1 VKPIIVGYDPGTTA
15 AIAILDTKGQILL
28 LKSKRSFKQSEI
40 IDLIMGIG
48 KPLMIAGDRHPLPK
62 SVEKLASSLGCKAYR
77 PMKTLS
83 VSEKEKLV
91 NEFAGKIKD
100 EHVKD
105 ALASAIKVF
114 NVYSKV
120 FERTKNLLSSLGLSE
135 LYEKVIDLVLR
146 GEVENINEAVNR
158 LLIDL
163 RKKQEIPRISK
174 VIEKEPLN
182 KTISRLQERI
192 KSLEKDLII
201 IKQYNQSLKNKLKE
215 NEDILEGYRKK
226 LSEKTDVG
234 SLKFIEKLKSE
245 LKEKESLIEFMKS
258 SRNLELNGY
267 VPMLEVSE
275 INDSVIKELD
285 QKFDLLDKVILVN
298 KLDNAQ
304 ILNDYRIKA
313 LITMTEPG
321 KEILE
326 KVDFPIIA
334 KKDISIEKLKDISV
348 VKKDEF
354 EEVLKKVRKTGFV
367 QWIEGHKKRR
377 L

>member
-28 LKSKRSFKQSEI
+28 LKSKRGFKQSEI

>member
-1 VKPIIVGYDPGTTA
+1 MKPIIVGYDPGTTA

-28 LKSKRSFKQSEI
+28 LKSKRGFKQSEI

>member
-28 LKSKRSFKQSEI
+28 LKSKRGFKQSEI

-192 KSLEKDLII
+192 KSLEKDLVI

-215 NEDILEGYRKK
+215 NEDMLEGYRKK
-226 LSEKTDVG
+226 LAEKTDVG

-313 LITMTEPG
+313 LITMAEPG

-334 KKDISIEKLKDISV
+334 KKDISIEKVKDISV

>member
-182 KTISRLQERI
+182 KNISRLQERI

-215 NEDILEGYRKK
+215 SEDILERHRKK
-226 LSEKTDVG
+226 LAEKTDVG

-267 VPMLEVSE
+267 VPMLEVNE
-275 INDSVIKELD
+275 INDSIIKGLD

-313 LITMTEPG
+313 LITMAEPG

-334 KKDISIEKLKDISV
+334 KKDISIEKVKDISV